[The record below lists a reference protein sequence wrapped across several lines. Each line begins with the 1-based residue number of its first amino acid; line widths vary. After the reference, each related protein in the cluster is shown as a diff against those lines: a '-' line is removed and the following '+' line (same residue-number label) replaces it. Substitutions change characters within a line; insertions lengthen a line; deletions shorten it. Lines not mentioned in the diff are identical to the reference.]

1 MRLAYLRSIGLP
13 VAEAVESSVLA
24 VLGGQQTAAELA
36 SLAPEAGEAEHVGC
50 LPCSGKSAWSSY
62 SKIENADLNQKFLA
76 ELRALSAA
84 VPGEWV
90 ATEKVH
96 GANFCFET
104 DGVGVEYASRTCKL
118 GGDCNFYNART
129 AMPRY
134 HPFVREAFKLAK
146 QRSPELQRLL
156 IYGEYFGGYYPGLP
170 VEPGMRKVQPGI
182 AYSPGHHFYAF
193 DVSLNGPQEGNYM
206 DFDDARELLLAAG
219 FPLVA
224 TPLRRGSLQDV
235 INIDVETLE
244 TTLPEQLGHPPL
256 DQWRIAEGVIVRPA
270 RESRSV
276 KLRGG
281 GRPILKKKSK
291 AFWEATNQQGMA
303 DKMRR
308 VEAGGTKLTNEGP
321 TGEAIQKG
329 LGFLSEN
336 RLRAVISKD
345 PSLLDPVQQMK
356 LTGLFMKDVWQDF
369 SDANDEELKALG
381 KEVDVVK
388 RQLSFMARS
397 FVTDTLPA
405 VRDDAS

>member
-1 MRLAYLRSIGLP
+1 MRSIGLP

-24 VLGGQQTAAELA
+24 ALGGQQRAAAKPA
-36 SLAPEAGEAEHVGC
+36 SLGPEAGDAEHVGST
-50 LPCSGKSAWSSY
+50 PCSGKSAWSSY
-62 SKIENADLNQKFLA
+62 SKIENADLNQKFLT

-84 VPGEWV
+84 VLGEWV

-104 DGVGVEYASRTCKL
+104 DGVGVEYASRTGKL
-118 GGDCNFYNART
+118 GGDAHFYNVRK

-134 HPFVREAFKLAK
+134 HPYVLEAFRLAK
-146 QRSPELQRLL
+146 ERSPNLRRLL
-156 IYGEYFGGYYPGLP
+156 VFGEYFGGYYPGLP

-182 AYSPGHHFYAF
+182 AYSPTHHFYAF
-193 DVSLNGPQEGNYM
+193 DVSLNGPQEGSYM

-224 TPLRRGSLQDV
+224 APLRRGALEDV

-244 TTLPEQLGHPPL
+244 TTLPDQLGHPPL
-256 DQWRIAEGVIVRPA
+256 EQWRIAEGIVVRPA
-270 RESRSV
+270 RESEAA

-291 AFWEATNQQGMA
+291 AFWEATNQHGMA

-308 VEAGGTKLTNEGP
+308 VEAGGAKLTNEGP

-329 LGFLSEN
+329 LCFLSEN

-345 PSLLDPVQQMK
+345 PSLLDPMQQMK

-369 SDANDEELKALG
+369 SGANNEELKALG
-381 KEVDVVK
+381 KEVDVVR
-388 RQLSFMARS
+388 RQLAFMARC

-405 VRDDAS
+405 VRDASS